1 VKTCSV
7 NMIVRD
13 VEGEIGQCLDSI
25 ISAGCFSEIVIA
37 VDTRTRDRTL
47 QVIDSYRSLSSVA
60 RRNVIPIKAFWYDH
74 HGVWDELG
82 ARNAA
87 LRESGGEYI
96 LWIDADEI
104 LDNLPEGFCNLL
116 QNSSLLGETRAFY
129 LHQVSILS
137 DGTYYD
143 LPQIRLFPNIRGVR
157 WELPIHCQIF
167 FSLERLGIPME
178 DTPYRILHT
187 GYDSPEKIR
196 DKHVRNYPM
205 LLGYLNEHRTN
216 NRKRQYIMDRYNES
230 YNYLKSNGLLNLGF
244 LDPVTIGTIVSIA
257 VTLIMAGL
265 AKHDAISQAKQQAG
279 IQRYFQ
285 QQEMAQLASALHS
298 RFPTV
303 SMEDWML
310 AIQLEESMPQ
320 QQPLPTP
327 EPEPS
332 QNYLPY
338 IVAGIILLAVMLR

>member
-1 VKTCSV
+1 MNSCSA
-7 NMIVRD
+7 NIIVRD
-13 VEGEIGQCLDSI
+13 AEGEIGQCLDSI
-25 ISAGCFSEIVIA
+25 IMPGCFSEIVIA
-37 VDTRTRDRTL
+37 VDTRTKDRTL
-47 QVIDSYRSLSSVA
+47 QVIDSYRSL
-60 RRNVIPIKAFWYDH
+60 IPIKAFWYDH
-74 HGVWDELG
+74 HGLWDELG
-82 ARNAA
+82 ARNAT
-87 LRESGGEYI
+87 LRESSGEYI

-104 LDNLPEGFCNLL
+104 LDKPSGCCLL
-116 QNSSLLGETRAFY
+116 QNPGKKAFY

-143 LPQIRLFPNIRGVR
+143 LPQIRLFPNIKGVR

-205 LLGYLNEHRTN
+205 LLGYLNEHRKN

-230 YNYLKSNGLLNLGF
+230 YSYLKSNGLLSDIGF
-244 LDPVTIGTIVSIA
+244 LDPVTISTIVTRA
-257 VTLIMAGL
+257 VTFITMGL
-265 AKHDAISQAKQQAG
+265 AKHDAIQQAKQQAG
-279 IQRYFQ
+279 IQRYLQ

-310 AIQLEESMPQ
+310 AIKLEESMPQ
-320 QQPLPTP
+320 QQPVPTP

-338 IVAGIILLAVMLR
+338 IVGGLILLVVMLR

>member
-1 VKTCSV
+1 MNSCSA
-7 NMIVRD
+7 NIIVRD
-13 VEGEIGQCLDSI
+13 AEGEIGQCLNSI
-25 ISAGCFSEIVIA
+25 ISAGCFSEVVIA
-37 VDTRTRDRTL
+37 VDTRTKDRTL
-47 QVIDSYRSLSSVA
+47 QVIDSYRSL
-60 RRNVIPIKAFWYDH
+60 IPIKAFWYDH
-74 HGVWDELG
+74 KGRWDELG
-82 ARNAA
+82 ARNAT

-96 LWIDADEI
+96 IWTDADEI
-104 LDNLPEGFCNLL
+104 LDDLPEGFCNLL
-116 QNSSLLGETRAFY
+116 QNPGKKAFY

-143 LPQIRLFPNIRGVR
+143 LPQIRLFPNVKGVQ

-187 GYDSPEKIR
+187 GYDSPEKIT

-230 YNYLKSNGLLNLGF
+230 YSYLKSNGLLSDIGF
-244 LDPVTIGTIVSIA
+244 LDPVTISTIVTLA
-257 VTLIMAGL
+257 VTFITMGL
-265 AKHDAISQAKQQAG
+265 AKHDAIQQAKQQAG
-279 IQRYFQ
+279 IQRYLQ

-310 AIQLEESMPQ
+310 AIKLEESMPQ
-320 QQPLPTP
+320 QQPVPTP

-338 IVAGIILLAVMLR
+338 IVGGLILLVVMLR